1 MPGLL
6 LSTKGL
12 GWPRTCLHFN
22 VAGDGMDQFHAI
34 FWMGLETMFY
44 SVVPGH
50 AFGPFLRAW
59 FWYVLLNYW
68 HYSFL
73 PQGFREKF
81 PRLQHN
87 ALFSGLRV
95 EGGFARR
102 CAWGPDAVLMGVAS
116 KKVTFEGFQRW
127 IGSFRVAGT
136 ALRGIPTCFITYGKS
151 FFVTVANNVFP
162 SFSEDEWIFS
172 CQTSI
177 VILRIAL
184 SGLRQVVTTC
194 KSPGRRGTLCHFAWQ
209 AQYLVQIRSVWNVMR
224 DKHSNSDTLIDT
236 LHSTLYTPHLTL
248 STPHFTLH
256 TWHFTLHTLHFT
268 L

>member
-1 MPGLL
+1 MFYTCFPQKCARRVSRKMPNGPRKRFQCFSVSMSHNGFLPHRLATEFPKRPRNASVNMFYVSVFQECPTTAAWPTWLYFSHPLVPFKHLLPARDVHSGLWVLYVFITFLFHHVSPKKKCCFHMPGLL

-50 AFGPFLRAW
+50 AFVPFLRAW

-116 KKVTFEGFQRW
+116 KRALLKV
-127 IGSFRVAGT
+127 
-136 ALRGIPTCFITYGKS
+136 
-151 FFVTVANNVFP
+151 
-162 SFSEDEWIFS
+162 
-172 CQTSI
+172 
-177 VILRIAL
+177 
-184 SGLRQVVTTC
+184 
-194 KSPGRRGTLCHFAWQ
+194 
-209 AQYLVQIRSVWNVMR
+209 
-224 DKHSNSDTLIDT
+224 SNAE
-236 LHSTLYTPHLTL
+236 
-248 STPHFTLH
+248 
-256 TWHFTLHTLHFT
+256 
-268 L
+268 